1 MSDRD
6 IQQIVQEEAANL
18 VNEIFREE
26 QAKGQA
32 LSEPTSKLS
41 GRMAAME
48 ERIRTAFRLAIY
60 RSLHSYGNLIFQQT
74 IEQLER
80 NQDA

>member
-6 IQQIVQEEAANL
+6 IEQIVKEETSNL

-26 QAKGQA
+26 KERGQA
-32 LSEPTSKLS
+32 LSEPTNQLS

-60 RSLHSYGNLIFQQT
+60 RALCSYGNQMFQQT
-74 IEQLER
+74 IEQLNQER
-80 NQDA
+80 N